1 MIPFYL
7 FIFLWGVRVDFN
19 PEEGKFCII
28 CSVSVIC
35 FSFSISYDILP
46 YSPQCPYNI
55 CLFVILYIKEV
66 DFLLML
72 MAPFDARGV
81 GFLKYFQLKQLPN
94 FLLASP
100 ILTLALCSIIY
111 YVMAQPKLVFSL
123 GFQTSK
129 EGKDFAPVPFPL
141 ETVSLLNG
149 VSASIQEKPS
159 PKTEG
164 KQILVC
170 D

>member
-1 MIPFYL
+1 
-7 FIFLWGVRVDFN
+7 
-19 PEEGKFCII
+19 
-28 CSVSVIC
+28 
-35 FSFSISYDILP
+35 
-46 YSPQCPYNI
+46 
-55 CLFVILYIKEV
+55 
-66 DFLLML
+66 ML